1 MARSPSRKRSR
12 DPWALIP
19 DNLRWATDVAL
30 GLEFYLSDLGRFT
43 IGADGLATQ
52 FDPGYPLERLYRK
65 RLIFP
70 AHLVNVFM
78 AATFDILGEENDE
91 SAVLQL
97 HQLFPITVVQV
108 VVIVAEP
115 AETLARYHSR

>member
-1 MARSPSRKRSR
+1 MRHWTNIDGSWRSSVISWRMARSPSRKRSR

-30 GLEFYLSDLGRFT
+30 GLEFYSSDLWSFT

-65 RLIFP
+65 RLICP

-78 AATFDILGEENDE
+78 AATFDILGG
-91 SAVLQL
+91 
-97 HQLFPITVVQV
+97 
-108 VVIVAEP
+108 
-115 AETLARYHSR
+115 RK